1 METTVD
7 LAVEHM
13 CSWKQ
18 LINSMK
24 DRWQENM
31 FIIQEKKSIKEVLI
45 EEIKELLAFSS
56 TEISFCRTFK
66 EKKEEVYENF
76 KALMELNNFENPEW
90 TKEEAPLVDEIEIRI
105 YPRWPHLSLSHKKR
119 TDGTPSKVLFLIFPF
134 S

>member
-18 LINSMK
+18 LINSME

-45 EEIKELLAFSS
+45 EEIEELIAFSS

-90 TKEEAPLVDEIEIRI
+90 TKEEAPLVDEIEVRI
-105 YPRWPHLSLSHKKR
+105 YPR
-119 TDGTPSKVLFLIFPF
+119 
-134 S
+134 

>member
-66 EKKEEVYENF
+66 EKKEE
-76 KALMELNNFENPEW
+76 LNNFENPEW

-105 YPRWPHLSLSHKKR
+105 YPR
-119 TDGTPSKVLFLIFPF
+119 
-134 S
+134 

>member
-105 YPRWPHLSLSHKKR
+105 YPRWPHLSLSHKKKDR
-119 TDGTPSKVLFLIFPF
+119 WYSI
-134 S
+134 

>member
-45 EEIKELLAFSS
+45 KEIKELITFSS
-56 TEISFCRTFK
+56 TEIFSCKTFK
-66 EKKEEVYENF
+66 EKKQEIYENF
-76 KALMELNNFENPEW
+76 VALKELNNFENPKW
-90 TKEEAPLVDEIEIRI
+90 TEEDAPLVDEIETLLYQR
-105 YPRWPHLSLSHKKR
+105 
-119 TDGTPSKVLFLIFPF
+119 
-134 S
+134 